1 MKDKKRILALGL
13 AGSLLI
19 SGEAMAGSPE
29 FARSED
35 EWAKLRDD
43 VLEYDEIEDLI
54 HEYNATVIKNQLDL
68 NDFHKD
74 YGETNDEWA
83 DRYRELADD
92 LEDSLNYPDVEDSDY
107 ATTMSTIV
115 TNEMQIET
123 WREAADDAL
132 EDYMTYYLNY
142 TATEKTL
149 ASTAQSD
156 MVSYYLQQLQL
167 ETDVKSRE
175 LLEETYENIQIKRD
189 LGSATEAEVL
199 LAKEDLLAADK
210 TIQDDESAIETLR
223 EQMIVLMGWSHDA
236 QPEIREIPEI
246 DFDHIA
252 AMDPEA
258 DKEAALENNYTLRVN
273 KRKLENATEEDT
285 IDTLKTSIRE
295 NEQMIGASLLSGYR
309 AVLANQAAYEL
320 AQSQA
325 ELEERNLATAE
336 RQYALGN
343 LSRMEYLTQ
352 KNTTENA
359 QIAVETARLDLFQAV
374 QDYDWAVNGLASA

>member
-1 MKDKKRILALGL
+1 MKYEKRILALGL
-13 AGSLLI
+13 AGSLLF

-29 FARSED
+29 FARSEE
-35 EWAKLRDD
+35 EWAKLRDN

-68 NDFHKD
+68 NDFRKD

-92 LEDSLNYPDVEDSDY
+92 LESSLDYPDVEDSDY

-142 TATEKTL
+142 TSTEKTL
-149 ASTAQSD
+149 VSTAQSD
-156 MVSYYLQQLQL
+156 MISYYQQQLQL

-175 LLEETYENIQIKRD
+175 LLEETYQNVQTKRD

-199 LAKEDLLAADK
+199 LAKEDLLLADQ

-236 QPEIREIPEI
+236 QPEIRELPEI

-258 DKEAALENNYTLRVN
+258 DKTAALENNYTLRVN

-285 IDTLKTSIRE
+285 IETLQTSIRE

-309 AVLANQAAYEL
+309 AVLANQTAYEL

-336 RQYALGN
+336 RQYELGN
-343 LSRMEYLTQ
+343 ISRMEYITQ

-359 QIAVETARLDLFQAV
+359 RIAVETARLDLFQAV